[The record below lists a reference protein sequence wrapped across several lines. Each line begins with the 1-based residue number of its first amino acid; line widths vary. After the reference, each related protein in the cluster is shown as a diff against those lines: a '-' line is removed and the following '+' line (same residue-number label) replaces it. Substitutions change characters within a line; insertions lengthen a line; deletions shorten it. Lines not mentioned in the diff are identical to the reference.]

1 MRTTQDIFFGRRTEK
16 VMEINLTE
24 IQIIPTKPK
33 DGLVAF
39 VSFVLNDLFYVGD
52 VAIYTKIETEGYRLV
67 YPTKALFNGL
77 RINCF
82 KPIKKCAG
90 EAIERAVLIEFEKL
104 IDNVRTTEG
113 SGRNESR
120 VPAKSY

>member
-1 MRTTQDIFFGRRTEK
+1 
-16 VMEINLTE
+16 MEISLTE

-33 DGLVAF
+33 NGLVAF